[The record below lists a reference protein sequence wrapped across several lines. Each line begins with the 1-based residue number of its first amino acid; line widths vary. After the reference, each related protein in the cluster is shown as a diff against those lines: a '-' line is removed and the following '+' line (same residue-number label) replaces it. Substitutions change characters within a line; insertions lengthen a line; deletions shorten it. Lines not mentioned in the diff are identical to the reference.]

1 MAKFGI
7 IVMLLLVWVAGA
19 IAQTGTYRLK
29 PDDVLVIAVYGES
42 QITSQIPV
50 GPDGN
55 ISAPFVGVLHAEGRT
70 TSDIEAD
77 LLRLYKE
84 KLQLRNPK
92 VSVTIF
98 KYRSVRATVSGAVN
112 RPGTYEMRP
121 GDTIMALLGFGGSPV
136 VDRAI
141 IRRATFRRAKS
152 QEIIPVDL
160 QAMQNGD
167 ASQDYEIEDGDVL
180 TVPDDVTSGISNT
193 IMIGGAVQSTGT
205 FPYREGMRV
214 MDALSLGRGDIPGRS
229 KVSEI
234 YVIRPQKGQPGYYS
248 RIRSN
253 FVNFLKKGIAADN
266 MELQPGDLVYVSW
279 NKAPSITEVSAFVN
293 SAFFIQRLFDEGIF
307 GFRLFR

>member
-1 MAKFGI
+1 MARFGI
-7 IVMLLLVWVAGA
+7 IVMLMMVCVAGA
-19 IAQTGTYRLK
+19 LGQSGTYRLK
-29 PDDVLVIAVYGES
+29 PDDILVIAVYGET
-42 QITSQIPV
+42 QITSQVPV

-55 ISAPFVGVLHAEGRT
+55 ISAPFVGVLQAEGRT

-77 LLRLYKE
+77 LIRLYKE

-98 KYRSVRATVSGAVN
+98 RYRTVRATVSGAVN

-141 IRRATFRRAKS
+141 IRRATLRRAKS
-152 QEIIPVDL
+152 QEVIPVDL

-167 ASQDYEIEDGDVL
+167 ASQDYVIEDGDVL
-180 TVPDDVTSGISNT
+180 TIPDDVTSGISNT
-193 IMIGGAVQSTGT
+193 IMVMGAVQAPNTYS
-205 FPYREGMRV
+205 YREGMRV
-214 MDALSLGRGDIPGRS
+214 VDALSLARGDIPGRS

-234 YVIRPQKGQPGYYS
+234 YVIRPQPGQPGYYT
-248 RIRSN
+248 RLRAN
-253 FVNFLKKGIAADN
+253 FVNFLKKNIAAEN
-266 MELQPGDLVYVSW
+266 LELRAGDVVYVSY
-279 NKAPSITEVSAFVN
+279 NKAPNIQDVSAFVN